1 MNSLLNIIATAI
13 RMSIPLGYA
22 AIGGSISEFSGVVA
36 LGLEGFMTIGAFTA
50 VVGAYYLGSAWLGVL
65 AAMIAGTLF
74 ALVFGLFCIKYKS
87 NQIVAGVGMNIIAEG
102 LVSVLMISI
111 FGSKGKSAV
120 VDALPAVNIPV
131 IKDIPILN
139 TLFSGYTG
147 LAYLLFAVMV
157 IAWIVIYKM
166 PAGIRLRATGINDT
180 VVDSLGLRSGMIKYV
195 AVGVCGALSALG
207 GAFLSLSQLNFYSK
221 DGMGEG
227 SDVAKFLSLTTMELI
242 EVILSKENLN
252 RAYKKVVA
260 NKGAGGVDGVAV
272 EELGNYIRE
281 NREKIIT
288 SLRNRTYIPK
298 PVRRVYIPKDN
309 GKKRPLGIPTAL
321 DRTIQQAISQ
331 PISDI
336 YEEIFSDYSYGFRPG
351 RSCHDAIRQALEY
364 LNDGYEW
371 VVDIDIEQFFDKV
384 NHDKLIQILRE
395 QVNDSTTLNLIRKY
409 LKAGVMENGLEK
421 ATITGVPQGGPLSV
435 VCSNVYL
442 DKLDKELEHRGLRF
456 TRYAD
461 DVLIITK
468 SEMAANRVLKSISE
482 WLERKLFLKV
492 NATKTKVVRPTR
504 SKYLG
509 FTFLKNG
516 REWKVKPTTE
526 KKKKLK
532 KKLSEY
538 LKRGKAIARP
548 LAVTVKRVNEMVRGW
563 INYFRIG
570 MMKEYMEKFG
580 EWLRHKIRVIV
591 MKQWKKPK
599 TIYRNLSYL
608 NWKNR
613 NGFSHEEIYK
623 VANSRLG
630 WYKRSGMNVVNFI
643 ISKDLLE
650 NRIKDGAGLL
660 NPLSYY
666 LAKVGI

>member
-1 MNSLLNIIATAI
+1 
-13 RMSIPLGYA
+13 
-22 AIGGSISEFSGVVA
+22 
-36 LGLEGFMTIGAFTA
+36 
-50 VVGAYYLGSAWLGVL
+50 
-65 AAMIAGTLF
+65 
-74 ALVFGLFCIKYKS
+74 
-87 NQIVAGVGMNIIAEG
+87 
-102 LVSVLMISI
+102 
-111 FGSKGKSAV
+111 
-120 VDALPAVNIPV
+120 
-131 IKDIPILN
+131 
-139 TLFSGYTG
+139 
-147 LAYLLFAVMV
+147 
-157 IAWIVIYKM
+157 
-166 PAGIRLRATGINDT
+166 
-180 VVDSLGLRSGMIKYV
+180 
-195 AVGVCGALSALG
+195 
-207 GAFLSLSQLNFYSK
+207 
-221 DGMGEG
+221 
-227 SDVAKFLSLTTMELI
+227 MELI

-252 RAYKKVVA
+252 KAYKKVVT
-260 NKGAGGVDGVAV
+260 NKGASGVDGVTV
-272 EELGNYIRE
+272 EELGDYIKE
-281 NREKIIT
+281 NKEKIVT

-321 DRTIQQAISQ
+321 DRTIQQAIAQ

-435 VCSNVYL
+435 VCSNIYL
-442 DKLDKELEHRGLRF
+442 DKL
-456 TRYAD
+456 
-461 DVLIITK
+461 
-468 SEMAANRVLKSISE
+468 
-482 WLERKLFLKV
+482 
-492 NATKTKVVRPTR
+492 
-504 SKYLG
+504 
-509 FTFLKNG
+509 
-516 REWKVKPTTE
+516 
-526 KKKKLK
+526 
-532 KKLSEY
+532 
-538 LKRGKAIARP
+538 
-548 LAVTVKRVNEMVRGW
+548 VKRVNEIVRGW

-570 MMKEYMEKFG
+570 MMKQFMEEFG
-580 EWLRHKIRVIV
+580 QWLRHKIRVIV

-613 NGFSHEEIYK
+613 NGFSQEDIYK

-630 WYKRSGMNVVNFI
+630 WYRRSGMNVVNFI

-666 LAKVGI
+666 LVKVGI

>member
-1 MNSLLNIIATAI
+1 
-13 RMSIPLGYA
+13 
-22 AIGGSISEFSGVVA
+22 
-36 LGLEGFMTIGAFTA
+36 
-50 VVGAYYLGSAWLGVL
+50 
-65 AAMIAGTLF
+65 
-74 ALVFGLFCIKYKS
+74 
-87 NQIVAGVGMNIIAEG
+87 
-102 LVSVLMISI
+102 
-111 FGSKGKSAV
+111 
-120 VDALPAVNIPV
+120 
-131 IKDIPILN
+131 
-139 TLFSGYTG
+139 
-147 LAYLLFAVMV
+147 
-157 IAWIVIYKM
+157 
-166 PAGIRLRATGINDT
+166 
-180 VVDSLGLRSGMIKYV
+180 
-195 AVGVCGALSALG
+195 
-207 GAFLSLSQLNFYSK
+207 
-221 DGMGEG
+221 
-227 SDVAKFLSLTTMELI
+227 MELI
-242 EVILSKENLN
+242 EVILSKDNLN

-260 NKGAGGVDGVAV
+260 NKGASGVDGITV
-272 EELGNYIRE
+272 EELGDYIRE
-281 NREKIIT
+281 NREKIIA
-288 SLRNRTYIPK
+288 SLRNRTYMPK

-321 DRTIQQAISQ
+321 DRTIQQAIAQ

-435 VCSNVYL
+435 VCSNIYL
-442 DKLDKELEHRGLRF
+442 DKL
-456 TRYAD
+456 
-461 DVLIITK
+461 
-468 SEMAANRVLKSISE
+468 
-482 WLERKLFLKV
+482 
-492 NATKTKVVRPTR
+492 
-504 SKYLG
+504 
-509 FTFLKNG
+509 
-516 REWKVKPTTE
+516 
-526 KKKKLK
+526 
-532 KKLSEY
+532 
-538 LKRGKAIARP
+538 
-548 LAVTVKRVNEMVRGW
+548 VKRVNEIVRGW

-570 MMKEYMEKFG
+570 MMKQFMEEFG
-580 EWLRHKIRVIV
+580 QWPRHKIRVIV

-613 NGFSHEEIYK
+613 NGFSQEDIYK
-623 VANSRLG
+623 VANSRRG
-630 WYKRSGMNVVNFI
+630 WYRRSGMNVVNFI